1 MAVGYSA
8 GTWHQVPYSVCD
20 CSCRATG
27 TCMWRTLAFSS
38 RERREVKAFIS
49 SSPDEHAVL
58 DRSSI
63 FKERRREGE
72 QRVYMLCLI
81 QSRKGSWSLDWS
93 RLLKLCVITPSK
105 SGPLSYFQID
115 ARHRPYIFADYEQLM
130 NQEDENSSILL
141 LVTVITVILKL
152 ATLPTLKVNI
162 VLDPF

>member
-8 GTWHQVPYSVCD
+8 GTWHQVPYSMCD

-38 RERREVKAFIS
+38 RERREVKTFIS

-93 RLLKLCVITPSK
+93 RLLKLCVTTPSK
-105 SGPLSYFQID
+105 SGSLSYFQID

-141 LVTVITVILKL
+141 LVTVITVLSNL
-152 ATLPTLKVNI
+152 APLP
-162 VLDPF
+162 P